1 MKYIAIEWEEVDIGF
16 NKYVYLPKG
25 IIEGTNYQDLDKFV
39 TDDGKTYGFL
49 ATGLGS
55 SELLYS
61 SPIEKSYL
69 TEKYGD
75 NPDVYG
81 TLYLSQF
88 SDSMLLGRK
97 YNDLLSIYEYPMT
110 IPESKKVLNEK
121 LEAQKEP
128 DEDEE
133 EEYSD
138 EEMLSMIDG
147 PNNDVAIKV
156 KEVPAGFN
164 KFFYVPED
172 IVTGTYVKES
182 DTFIDEN
189 QNEYTRLTTGSS
201 ESNLLYISPFNKY
214 KIINEYGTDKSLWK
228 TMLFLIHS
236 DRFLIGR
243 KIEGKIAI
251 FGLNFPIEAVKQN
264 IDIECGLTDDTNK
277 QAEVEVINNSDD
289 AKEET
294 DISKKKVRLK
304 ELRSKVLATIKGEDE
319 AVKAVTTQIIKNY
332 RTKNPKNKQHIL
344 IAGPSGTGKTEM
356 ISIMCKELNI
366 PFTKVVATDYTQ
378 EGFVG
383 KSVDQMIE
391 SLINICNGDIKKAE
405 SGILV
410 IDEID
415 KKSPNISFATDTI
428 SSKAVLDSILKI
440 ANRDVIQVSL
450 KANTPYEETI
460 DFDTSNLTIVCLGA
474 FAGILGNEK
483 VIRPFGQPETKES
496 VEFTKQL
503 LIERGGMPP
512 EFMGRFE
519 CFVATKPLTKDN
531 FIDIIKNSEGSQL
544 KLEKEF
550 FQDLGITVEVEDS
563 YIEEIA
569 DIALKKEVGAR
580 GIKSAIGESFAF
592 ATEQV
597 LDEEEEVEKGKYKTL
612 RLTKATV
619 TDPKNYYLS

>member
-1 MKYIAIEWEEVDIGF
+1 MKYIAIEWEEIDIGF

-25 IIEGTNYQDLDKFV
+25 IIEGINHQDLDKFV

-55 SELLYS
+55 SKLLYS

-75 NPDVYG
+75 DPNVYG

-88 SDSMLLGRK
+88 SDSIMLGRK
-97 YNDLLSIYEYPMT
+97 YNDLLSLYEYQMT
-110 IPESKKVLNEK
+110 ISESKKTLKTK
-121 LEAQKEP
+121 LEAEKEP
-128 DEDEE
+128 EEDDEE
-133 EEYSD
+133 YTD
-138 EEMLSMIDG
+138 EEMLSMIEG
-147 PNNDVAIKV
+147 PNNDIAIKV
-156 KEVPAGFN
+156 KEVSVGFN

-172 IVTGTYVKES
+172 IITGTYVKE
-182 DTFIDEN
+182 TNMFIDEN
-189 QNEYTRLTTGSS
+189 QNEYNFLSTGSP
-201 ESNLLYISPFNKY
+201 ESDLLYISPFNKY
-214 KIINEYGTDKSLWK
+214 KVINEYGTDKNIWK
-228 TMLFLIHS
+228 TMLFLLHS
-236 DRFLIGR
+236 DRFIIGR
-243 KIEGKIAI
+243 KLEGKLVI
-251 FGLNFPIEAVKQN
+251 FGLNFPLEAAKQN
-264 IDIECGLTDDTNK
+264 IDIECGLTEDTNNL
-277 QAEVEVINNSDD
+277 AEVEKSDD
-289 AKEET
+289 VEEKKT
-294 DISKKKVRLK
+294 DITEKKVRLK
-304 ELRSKVLATIKGEDE
+304 QLREKVLATIKGEDE

-332 RTKNPKNKQHIL
+332 RTKNPRNKQHIL

-356 ISIMCKELNI
+356 ISIVCKELNI

-391 SLINICNGDIKKAE
+391 SLINTCNGDVKKAE
-405 SGILV
+405 NGILV

-415 KKSPNISFATDTI
+415 KKSPNVSFATDTI
-428 SSKAVLDSILKI
+428 SSKGVLDSILKI

-450 KANTPYEETI
+450 RANTPYEETI

-483 VIRPFGQPETKES
+483 VIIPFGQSETKDS
-496 VEFTKQL
+496 VAFTKQL
-503 LIERGGMPP
+503 LIEKGGMPP

-519 CFVATKPLTKDN
+519 CFVATKPLTRDN

-550 FQDLGITVEVEDS
+550 FQDLGIKVEVEEE

-597 LDEEEEVEKGKYKTL
+597 LDEEEEVENGKYKTL
-612 RLTKATV
+612 RLTKETV
-619 TDPKNYYLS
+619 KDPKKYYLV

>member
-1 MKYIAIEWEEVDIGF
+1 MKYIAIEWEEIDIGF

-25 IIEGTNYQDLDKFV
+25 IIEGMNYQDLDKFV

-55 SELLYS
+55 SKLLYS

-75 NPDVYG
+75 DPNVYG
-81 TLYLSQF
+81 MLYLSQF
-88 SDSMLLGRK
+88 SDSIMLGRK
-97 YNDLLSIYEYPMT
+97 YNDLLSLYEYQMT
-110 IPESKKVLNEK
+110 ISESKKILKTK
-121 LEAQKEP
+121 LEAKKEP
-128 DEDEE
+128 EEDEE
-133 EEYSD
+133 EEYMD
-138 EEMLSMIDG
+138 EEILSMIDG
-147 PNNDVAIKV
+147 PNNDIAIKV
-156 KEVPAGFN
+156 KEVSAGFN

-172 IVTGTYVKES
+172 IITGTYVKET
-182 DTFIDEN
+182 DMFIDEN
-189 QNEYTRLTTGSS
+189 QNEYGLLSTGSP
-201 ESNLLYISPFNKY
+201 ESDLLYISPFNKY
-214 KIINEYGTDKSLWK
+214 KVINEYGTDKNIWK
-228 TMLFLIHS
+228 TMLFLLHS
-236 DRFLIGR
+236 DRFIIGR
-243 KIEGKIAI
+243 KLEGKLVI
-251 FGLNFPIEAVKQN
+251 FGLNFPIEAAKQN
-264 IDIECGLTDDTNK
+264 IDIECGLTEDTNEL
-277 QAEVEVINNSDD
+277 AEVEKSDD
-289 AKEET
+289 AEEKKT
-294 DISKKKVRLK
+294 DITEKKVRLK
-304 ELRSKVLATIKGEDE
+304 ELREKVLATIKGEDE

-332 RTKNPKNKQHIL
+332 RTKNPRNKQHIL

-391 SLINICNGDIKKAE
+391 SLINICNGDVKKAE
-405 SGILV
+405 NSILV

-415 KKSPNISFATDTI
+415 KKSPNVSFATDTI

-450 KANTPYEETI
+450 RANTPYEETI

-483 VIRPFGQPETKES
+483 AIIPFGQTETKAN

-503 LIERGGMPP
+503 LIEKGGMPP

-550 FQDLGITVEVEDS
+550 FQDLGITVEVEDE
-563 YIEEIA
+563 YIDEIA
-569 DIALKKEVGAR
+569 NIALKKEVGAR

-612 RLTKATV
+612 RLTKDTV
-619 TDPKNYYLS
+619 SDPKKYYLK

>member
-1 MKYIAIEWEEVDIGF
+1 MKYIAIEWEEIDIGF

-25 IIEGTNYQDLDKFV
+25 IIEGINHQDLDKFV

-55 SELLYS
+55 SKLLYS

-75 NPDVYG
+75 DPNVYG

-88 SDSMLLGRK
+88 SDSIMLGRK
-97 YNDLLSIYEYPMT
+97 YNDLLSLYEYQMT
-110 IPESKKVLNEK
+110 ISESKKTLKTK
-121 LEAQKEP
+121 LEAEKEP
-128 DEDEE
+128 EEDDEE
-133 EEYSD
+133 YTD
-138 EEMLSMIDG
+138 EEMLSMIEG
-147 PNNDVAIKV
+147 PNNDIAIKV
-156 KEVPAGFN
+156 KEVSVGFN

-172 IVTGTYVKES
+172 IITGTYVKE
-182 DTFIDEN
+182 TNMFIDEN
-189 QNEYTRLTTGSS
+189 QNEYNFLSTGSP
-201 ESNLLYISPFNKY
+201 ESDLLYISPFNKY
-214 KIINEYGTDKSLWK
+214 KVINEYGTDKNIWK
-228 TMLFLIHS
+228 TMLFLLHS
-236 DRFLIGR
+236 DRFIIGR
-243 KIEGKIAI
+243 KLEGKLVI
-251 FGLNFPIEAVKQN
+251 FGLNFPLEAAKQN
-264 IDIECGLTDDTNK
+264 IDIECGLTEDTNNL
-277 QAEVEVINNSDD
+277 AEVEKSDD
-289 AKEET
+289 VEEKKT
-294 DISKKKVRLK
+294 DITEKKVRLK
-304 ELRSKVLATIKGEDE
+304 QLREKVLATIKGEDE

-332 RTKNPKNKQHIL
+332 RTKNPRNKQHIL
-344 IAGPSGTGKTEM
+344 LAGPSGTGKTEM
-356 ISIMCKELNI
+356 ISIVCKELNI

-391 SLINICNGDIKKAE
+391 SLINTCNGDVKKAE
-405 SGILV
+405 NGILV

-415 KKSPNISFATDTI
+415 KKSPNVSFATDTI
-428 SSKAVLDSILKI
+428 SSKGVLDSILKI

-450 KANTPYEETI
+450 RANTPYEETI

-483 VIRPFGQPETKES
+483 VIIPFGQSETKDS
-496 VEFTKQL
+496 VAFTKQL
-503 LIERGGMPP
+503 LIEKGGMPP

-519 CFVATKPLTKDN
+519 CFVATKPLTRDN

-550 FQDLGITVEVEDS
+550 FQDLGIKVEVEEE

-597 LDEEEEVEKGKYKTL
+597 LDEEEEVENGKYKTL
-612 RLTKATV
+612 RLTKETV
-619 TDPKNYYLS
+619 KDPKKYYLV

>member
-1 MKYIAIEWEEVDIGF
+1 MKYIAIEWEEIDIGF

-25 IIEGTNYQDLDKFV
+25 IIEGINYQDLDKFV
-39 TDDGKTYGFL
+39 ADDGKTYGFL

-55 SELLYS
+55 SKLLYS

-75 NPDVYG
+75 DPNVYG

-88 SDSMLLGRK
+88 SDSIMLGRK
-97 YNDLLSIYEYPMT
+97 YNDLLSLYEYQMT
-110 IPESKKVLNEK
+110 ISESKKTLKTK
-121 LEAQKEP
+121 LETEKEP
-128 DEDEE
+128 EEDDEE
-133 EEYSD
+133 YMD
-138 EEMLSMIDG
+138 EEMLSMIEG
-147 PNNDVAIKV
+147 PNNDIAIKV
-156 KEVPAGFN
+156 KEVSVGFN

-172 IVTGTYVKES
+172 IITGTYVKE
-182 DTFIDEN
+182 TNMFIDEN
-189 QNEYTRLTTGSS
+189 QNEYNFLTTGSP

-214 KIINEYGTDKSLWK
+214 KVINEYGTDKNIWK
-228 TMLFLIHS
+228 TMLFLLHS
-236 DRFLIGR
+236 DRFIIGR
-243 KIEGKIAI
+243 KLEGKLVI
-251 FGLNFPIEAVKQN
+251 FGLNFPLEAAKQN
-264 IDIECGLTDDTNK
+264 IDIECGLTEDTNNL
-277 QAEVEVINNSDD
+277 AEVEKSDD
-289 AKEET
+289 VEEKKT
-294 DISKKKVRLK
+294 DITEKKVRLK
-304 ELRSKVLATIKGEDE
+304 QLREKVLATIKGEDD

-332 RTKNPKNKQHIL
+332 RTKNPRNKQHIL

-356 ISIMCKELNI
+356 ISIVCKELNI

-391 SLINICNGDIKKAE
+391 SLINTCNGDVKKAE
-405 SGILV
+405 NGILV

-415 KKSPNISFATDTI
+415 KKSPNVSFATDTI
-428 SSKAVLDSILKI
+428 SSKGVLDSILKI

-450 KANTPYEETI
+450 RANTPYEETI

-483 VIRPFGQPETKES
+483 VIIPFGQSETKDS
-496 VEFTKQL
+496 VAFTKQL
-503 LIERGGMPP
+503 LIEKGGMPP

-519 CFVATKPLTKDN
+519 CFVATKPLTRDN

-550 FQDLGITVEVEDS
+550 FQDLGIKVEVEEE

-597 LDEEEEVEKGKYKTL
+597 LDEEEEVENGKYKTL
-612 RLTKATV
+612 RLTKETV
-619 TDPKNYYLS
+619 KDPKKYYLV

>member
-1 MKYIAIEWEEVDIGF
+1 MKYIAIEWEEIDIGF

-25 IIEGTNYQDLDKFV
+25 IIEGINHQDLDKFV

-55 SELLYS
+55 SKLLYS

-75 NPDVYG
+75 DPNVYA

-88 SDSMLLGRK
+88 SDSIMLGRK
-97 YNDLLSIYEYPMT
+97 YNDLLSLYEYQMT
-110 IPESKKVLNEK
+110 ISESKKTLKTK
-121 LEAQKEP
+121 LEAEKEP
-128 DEDEE
+128 EEDDEE
-133 EEYSD
+133 YTD
-138 EEMLSMIDG
+138 EEMLSMIEG
-147 PNNDVAIKV
+147 PNNDIAIKV
-156 KEVPAGFN
+156 KEVSVGFN

-172 IVTGTYVKES
+172 IITGTYVKE
-182 DTFIDEN
+182 TNMFIDEN
-189 QNEYTRLTTGSS
+189 QNEYNFLSTGSP
-201 ESNLLYISPFNKY
+201 ESDLLYISPFNKY
-214 KIINEYGTDKSLWK
+214 KVINEYGTDKNIWK
-228 TMLFLIHS
+228 TMLFLLHS
-236 DRFLIGR
+236 DRFIIGR
-243 KIEGKIAI
+243 KLEGKLVI
-251 FGLNFPIEAVKQN
+251 FGLNFPLEAAKQN
-264 IDIECGLTDDTNK
+264 IDIECGLTEDTNNL
-277 QAEVEVINNSDD
+277 AEVEKSDD
-289 AKEET
+289 VEEKKT
-294 DISKKKVRLK
+294 DITEKKVRLK
-304 ELRSKVLATIKGEDE
+304 QLREKVLATIKGEDE

-332 RTKNPKNKQHIL
+332 RTKNPRNKQHIL

-356 ISIMCKELNI
+356 ISIVCKELNI

-391 SLINICNGDIKKAE
+391 SLINTCNGDVKKAE
-405 SGILV
+405 NGILV

-415 KKSPNISFATDTI
+415 KKSPNVSFATDTI
-428 SSKAVLDSILKI
+428 SSKGVLDSILKI

-450 KANTPYEETI
+450 RANTPYEETI

-483 VIRPFGQPETKES
+483 VIIPFGQSETKDS
-496 VEFTKQL
+496 VAFTKQL
-503 LIERGGMPP
+503 LIEKGGMPP

-519 CFVATKPLTKDN
+519 CFVATKPLTRDN

-550 FQDLGITVEVEDS
+550 FQDLGIKVEVEEE

-597 LDEEEEVEKGKYKTL
+597 LDEEEEVENGKYKTL
-612 RLTKATV
+612 RLTKETV
-619 TDPKNYYLS
+619 KDPKKYYLV